1 MNMAVLSAEFA
12 VPVYDGP
19 MPHALLPLRH
29 RDRKPLRYDFGM
41 AWKHFNAF
49 KQDKEKTSVAFCV
62 FEALPWIDI
71 DRAAERFLATE
82 KGRRLYASEP
92 YLHELLDDRKTLRA
106 YPRGSLAHDYCD
118 FMEREGLTAAGLVAE
133 SETMRDGRARLEDR
147 IEWYVDRQ
155 RDVHDL
161 IHVLTGYGRDGLG
174 EQCVAAFVFGQRPS
188 WGHIFIAYAGALVTR
203 RQTRTRAPV
212 LRAVREAQKIGQKCP
227 RIAEHSI
234 RELLAMH
241 TDAVRELFGIRP
253 AQLYGEVH
261 RVWRAAGIEAF

>member
-1 MNMAVLSAEFA
+1 MNMVSLASEFA
-12 VPVYDGP
+12 IPVYDGP

-29 RDRKPLRYDFGM
+29 HDRQPLRHDFAL

-62 FEALPWIDI
+62 FEALPWIEI
-71 DRAAERFLATE
+71 DHAAESFLATD
-82 KGRRLYASEP
+82 KGRAVYASEP
-92 YLHELLDDRKTLRA
+92 YLYEVLDDRRLLRT
-106 YPRGSLAHDYCD
+106 YPKGSLAHDYCD

-133 SETMRDGRARLEDR
+133 SETMRAGRARLDDR

-161 IHVLTGYGRDGLG
+161 IHVLTSYGRDGLG

-203 RQTRTRAPV
+203 HQLGTRAPV
-212 LRAVREAQKIGQKCP
+212 VRAVREAQKIGQKCP

-234 RELLAMH
+234 RELLALP
-241 TDAVRELFGIRP
+241 TAVVREMFGIRP
-253 AQLYGEVH
+253 PQLYDEVH
-261 RVWRAAGIEAF
+261 RIWRAAGIEPS